1 MDKTRTQWNRKHWE
15 HAANQHF
22 KDNSAT
28 LVGSCI
34 AERRYP
40 FEMPTD
46 AQQCAFYT
54 ILADEPNRAAYSDP
68 QYRKWGRS
76 RGTLTDVTPHWSDIP
91 ASTATFRARIWAGR
105 GISNKTPASAATMG
119 YCGYRIGRT
128 MVGAC
133 RTGLSSKAFEGSAVQ
148 VARGIQIDAQSH
160 HLMVVTCRGKKPCPR
175 TWIGSAQK
183 EDHSVCFQS

>member
-15 HAANQHF
+15 HAANQHV

-68 QYRKWGRS
+68 QY
-76 RGTLTDVTPHWSDIP
+76 
-91 ASTATFRARIWAGR
+91 
-105 GISNKTPASAATMG
+105 
-119 YCGYRIGRT
+119 
-128 MVGAC
+128 
-133 RTGLSSKAFEGSAVQ
+133 
-148 VARGIQIDAQSH
+148 
-160 HLMVVTCRGKKPCPR
+160 
-175 TWIGSAQK
+175 
-183 EDHSVCFQS
+183 